1 MADLPGRRAQL
12 EKQAQ
17 QAQKAQASA
26 AERNAPG
33 TAPGEAA
40 PPSPDQ
46 VDAMLDQIRHE
57 EDIVLAGKLEVV
69 RKKREQELQRGKPK
83 TIEKINIEDLK
94 FTREEKK
101 AGLPDRIRKL
111 PKDHPVRVLYE
122 KGYKQK
128 GPGIPTRPAFHEDT
142 GLDLKQTLGSILKPL
157 GAVLLIVG
165 MIAGVYYGSQRYQAG
180 KEETRNQ
187 ILMVLK
193 DKNYHPDHPKLEKE
207 FKALYW
213 SNWLPDLQRL
223 LNFVEGLGINY
234 EAFDGNPEPGSYVD
248 YIQRH
253 NKPFNQAEA
262 MEWYA
267 REMRKPSRANDP

>member
-17 QAQKAQASA
+17 QAQKAQANA
-26 AERNAPG
+26 AEKNAPG
-33 TAPGEAA
+33 APGEAA
-40 PPSPDQ
+40 PPSQAQ
-46 VDAMLDQIRHE
+46 VDAMLNDIRHE

-94 FTREEKK
+94 FAREEKK
-101 AGLPDRIRKL
+101 SGLPERIRKL

-128 GPGIPTRPAFHEDT
+128 GPGIPTRPTFHEDN
-142 GLDLKQTLGSILKPL
+142 GLDLKQAIRAIITPL
-157 GAVLLIVG
+157 AVLLVV
-165 MIAGVYYGSQRYQAG
+165 AGIIGGFYYGSQRYQSG
-180 KEETRNQ
+180 KDEARNQ
-187 ILMVLK
+187 ILMIIK
-193 DKNYHPDHPKLEKE
+193 EKNYHPDHPKLQKE

-213 SNWLPDLQRL
+213 SNWLPDLNKL
-223 LNFVEGLGINY
+223 LSFVEGLGINY
-234 EAFDGNPEPGSYVD
+234 EAFDGNPEPGSYMD

-253 NKPFNQAEA
+253 NKPFNQTEA

-267 REMRKPSRANDP
+267 REMRKPSHANAP